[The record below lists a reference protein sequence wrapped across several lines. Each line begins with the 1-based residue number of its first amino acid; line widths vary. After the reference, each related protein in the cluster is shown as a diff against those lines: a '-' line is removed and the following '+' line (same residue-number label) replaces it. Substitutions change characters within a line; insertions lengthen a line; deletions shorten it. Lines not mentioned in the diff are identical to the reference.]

1 MHRDGDT
8 RHAKPG
14 YMGRMGTFV
23 AAFAG
28 ILPAIADDT
37 PVLTK
42 EQLAARHPEIRS
54 EDVADSPI
62 GALYEVNVGGAISY
76 VTTDGRYLIRGEI
89 IDLASR
95 ENLTEQRRAAQR
107 AELIRSID
115 PRSLIVFKPSN
126 GVVLHRITVFTD
138 VDCGYCRQLH
148 RDIALMNA
156 LGIEV
161 HYVSYPRTGPNT
173 ESWTKAEHVWCAA
186 DRNAALTNAKL
197 GAEIPATAGCTAASR
212 RRALRAR
219 PPHRHHRHARGL
231 CGGRHGARR
240 LRAARRVDRAPRET
254 CSRAVN
260 ERRRHQ
266 SLSRA

>member
-1 MHRDGDT
+1 M
-8 RHAKPG
+8 
-14 YMGRMGTFV
+14 
-23 AAFAG
+23 
-28 ILPAIADDT
+28 ADDA

-42 EQLAARHPEIRS
+42 EQLVARYPEIPS
-54 EDVADSPI
+54 GKVSDSPI
-62 GALYEVNVGGAISY
+62 GAMYEVNVGGAISY

-95 ENLTEQRRAAQR
+95 ENLTEQRRATQR

-126 GVVLHRITVFTD
+126 GTVRHRITVFTD

-197 GAEIPATAGCTAASR
+197 GAEIPATAGCTTTPVAEHYELGR
-212 RRALRAR
+212 RIGVTGTPGVYAEDGTELGGYVPPVALVE
-219 PPHRHHRHARGL
+219 L
-231 CGGRHGARR
+231 
-240 LRAARRVDRAPRET
+240 LEKRAAAR
-254 CSRAVN
+254 
-260 ERRRHQ
+260 
-266 SLSRA
+266 